1 MLVGCRLV
9 GRILMGWKLV
19 GCRLVGRM
27 LMGWKLVGWK
37 LVGLVCVAACVVEE
51 AAVRGLVGQELEIV

>member
-9 GRILMGWKLV
+9 GWMLV
-19 GCRLVGRM
+19 
-27 LMGWKLVGWK
+27 GWKLVGWK
-37 LVGLVCVAACVVEE
+37 LVGLESVVACVVEE